1 MTKQRLIRGETSED
15 IHERWKRKRKFR
27 NRDGTESASNMFRKH
42 ASDKKRTVTK
52 RDAETSERMRNISED
67 VLEKVE
73 TKNAS
78 FQNRD
83 GSDSASN
90 MYC

>member
-1 MTKQRLIRGETSED
+1 
-15 IHERWKRKRKFR
+15 
-27 NRDGTESASNMFRKH
+27 MFRKH

>member
-1 MTKQRLIRGETSED
+1 M
-15 IHERWKRKRKFR
+15 FR

-42 ASDKKRTVTK
+42 ASDNRRTVTK

-73 TKNAS
+73 TKKRQFPKS
-78 FQNRD
+78 
-83 GSDSASN
+83 
-90 MYC
+90 